1 MTGLPDAAWW
11 NSVQF
16 TTGEPSGSQGGFAMS
31 REEMM
36 ELLRLAE
43 NMQELIREQ
52 YAVHRE
58 LALFDLPAS
67 DPASAAFAGDR
78 DHRTGARGA
87 GDSYL
92 EYLRDQEQYLRQ
104 LVTKLSGAL
113 SHVETVDDDRAQAM
127 NLHRPNI

>member
-16 TTGEPSGSQGGFAMS
+16 TTGEPSGGLQGFAMS
-31 REEMM
+31 REDMM
-36 ELLRLAE
+36 ELLRLAD

-52 YAVHRE
+52 YAVQRE
-58 LALFDLPAS
+58 MIHFELPAA

-87 GDSYL
+87 GDSYIQ
-92 EYLRDQEQYLRQ
+92 YLREQEQYLRK
-104 LVTKLSGAL
+104 LVEKLSAAL
-113 SHVETVDDDRAQAM
+113 SHVEGVDDDRAQSVSQHQR
-127 NLHRPNI
+127 NV